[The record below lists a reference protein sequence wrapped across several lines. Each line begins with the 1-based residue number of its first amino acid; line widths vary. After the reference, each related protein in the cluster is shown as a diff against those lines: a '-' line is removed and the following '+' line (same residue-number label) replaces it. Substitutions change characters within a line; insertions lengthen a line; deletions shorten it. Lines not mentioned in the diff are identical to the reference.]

1 MVVVTE
7 SAVGKLRELQQ
18 EVSSKGAF
26 RVVFKGF
33 G

>member
-1 MVVVTE
+1 MVNVTE
-7 SAVGKLRELQQ
+7 SAVKKLHEMRAEQPD
-18 EVSSKGAF
+18 KGF

>member
-1 MVVVTE
+1 MVNVTE
-7 SAVGKLRELQQ
+7 SAVQKLTEMREEQPDK
-18 EVSSKGAF
+18 SF